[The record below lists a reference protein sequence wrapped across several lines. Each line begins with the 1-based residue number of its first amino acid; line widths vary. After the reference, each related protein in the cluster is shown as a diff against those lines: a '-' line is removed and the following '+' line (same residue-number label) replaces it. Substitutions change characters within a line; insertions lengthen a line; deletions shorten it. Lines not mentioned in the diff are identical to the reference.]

1 MARHVPLFKRTF
13 WVLLAIVVMVA
24 PWARPSAQSG
34 QAPAQKQDA
43 EYTALIKSSLTDA
56 RISTELVDHLP
67 ASDKVPTPLKFLG
80 HIAGQP
86 GYLTYA
92 KDIHAYMK
100 AVADAAPART
110 RFWTIGKT
118 EEGRD
123 QIVLAIASEAT
134 IKELDKYKG
143 YLQALTDPRRTT
155 EAQARQLISVA
166 KPIYWLTSGVHST
179 ERGGPEMLTELAYR
193 LVVEETPFIQQI
205 RNNVITF
212 ITPVVEVD
220 GRERLVDTFYVNAKR
235 AAEGLAGQVPVP
247 YWGRYVAH
255 DNNRDGMGQFLAM
268 TRNVEQVANEW
279 KPTVL
284 HDLHEAQQLLYVS
297 TGTGPYNEQLD
308 PITINE
314 WWMFAQNDVM
324 EMTKRGVPGVWTY
337 GFYDGWTPNY
347 MFYAVHSHN
356 ATGRFYEVNSFNPG
370 TAVTYPGKPAGAAAT
385 PAPAAGAAAG
395 GGGRGAGGGGGRGGA
410 GGGGAQAAGAA
421 GGGGAAAAAA
431 QFGGGGRGGRGGQ
444 SREWFRPNPDPG
456 NVNWGPRAHV
466 NMSQSG
472 VLFALSFTGKDKER
486 WLENYWIKNK
496 NAVAKGT
503 NGPTFGWVIPAS
515 QQSKANAAEAVNGLI
530 AQGVEFHTAT
540 AAFTAGNVSV
550 KPGDWIIRG
559 DQPYR
564 TVADIYF
571 AVQDYSMSNP
581 SPYDDLGWTYPMM
594 RNLIITPV
602 TDKALLT
609 GAMAPVK
616 GPVRAAGGIS
626 GTGPTVIVEH
636 TGDNLLTQFRWQ
648 FATVKMSAAEAEFE
662 AAGRKFTA
670 GSFIIENA
678 NRAQL
683 EPVLTQLGLSG
694 YAVASAPTVK
704 THDLDVPRIGY
715 IHSWGNTQD
724 EGWVR
729 AALDYYKVPYT
740 YFGEN
745 EVGKRDLKQFDV
757 ILWPSG
763 GAIGQEP
770 PTTGTP
776 IPYKKTADFQAIG
789 APDSTEDTRGG
800 MGQSGFRKLYDWVAA
815 GGTLITEGG
824 TAAIFPQNYLTPGI
838 TVDQGQGFIAPGSV
852 YRGIV
857 SDQTSPIVYGIPRN
871 HIPVYYK
878 NAPLFSV
885 GGQPGPLAAAPA
897 AAGRAGGRGGN
908 YQNTQP
914 MGSSTN
920 VFGTWDPTKDW
931 TGFVP
936 PATDPNAA
944 GAGAAGG
951 RAGGAGGGGGRAG
964 GAGGGAQFGGR
975 GGGGAGPQM
984 MDFMRPRVILS
995 FPPSASDMLLSG
1007 GVLGAENLENRPQL
1021 IDAPVGKGHV
1031 VMFAI
1036 RPFWRWQ
1043 TQGTYIL
1050 GFNTLMNWNDLNAG
1064 K

>member
-1 MARHVPLFKRTF
+1 MSRNKVARHLP
-13 WVLLAIVVMVA
+13 WVVLVA
-24 PWARPSAQSG
+24 VALMPWAAPSAQT
-34 QAPAQKQDA
+34 APQKYDA
-43 EYTALIKSSLTDA
+43 EYTALIKSSLTDS

-100 AVADAAPART
+100 AIADAAPGRT
-110 RFWTIGKT
+110 KYWSIGQT
-118 EEGRD
+118 EEGRE
-123 QIVLAIASEAT
+123 QIVLAIANEDT
-134 IKELDKYKG
+134 IKNLDKYKG
-143 YLQALTDPRRTT
+143 YLQALTDPRKTT
-155 EAQARQLISVA
+155 ETQARQLMTVA

-212 ITPVVEVD
+212 ITPVIEVD
-220 GRERLVDTFYVNAKR
+220 GRERVVDTFYYNAKR
-235 AAEGLAGQVPVP
+235 QAEGLAGQLGIP
-247 YWGRYVAH
+247 YWGKYVAH

-268 TRNVEQVANEW
+268 TRNVEKAATEW
-279 KPTVL
+279 KPTIL
-284 HDLHEAQQLLYVS
+284 HDLHEAQSLLYVS
-297 TGTGPYNEQLD
+297 TGTGPYNEELD

-314 WWMFAQNDVM
+314 WWIFAQNDVM

-356 ATGRFYEVNSFNPG
+356 ATGRFYEVQSFNPG
-370 TAVTYPGKPAGAAAT
+370 TAATYPGKPASTTPAAA
-385 PAPAAGAAAG
+385 PAPAG
-395 GGGRGAGGGGGRGGA
+395 GGAGRGAGGAPGGGGGGRGGN
-410 GGGGAQAAGAA
+410 
-421 GGGGAAAAAA
+421 
-431 QFGGGGRGGRGGQ
+431 

-472 VLFALSFTGKDKER
+472 VLFALSFTGKEKDR
-486 WLENYWIKNK
+486 WLENYWIKNR
-496 NAVAKGT
+496 NAVDKGK
-503 NGPTFGWVIPAS
+503 NGPTFGWVIPAT
-515 QQSKANAAEAVNGLI
+515 QQSKANAAEAINGLM
-530 AQGVEFHTAT
+530 AQGVEVHTAT
-540 AAFTAGNVSV
+540 AAFTAGSVSV

-564 TVADIYF
+564 TVCDIYF

-594 RNLIITPV
+594 RNLIMTPV

-609 GAMAPVK
+609 AAMAPVT
-616 GPVRAAGGIS
+616 GTARAAGGVT
-626 GTGPTVIVEH
+626 GTGSTIIVESS
-636 TGDNLLTQFRWQ
+636 GDNLLAQFRFQ
-648 FATVKMSAAEAEFE
+648 FASTKMSAAEVEFE
-662 AAGRKFTA
+662 AGGHKFA
-670 GSFIIENA
+670 PGAFIIPNA

-683 EPVLTQLGLSG
+683 EPVLTDLGLSG
-694 YAVASAPTVK
+694 YAVASAPTVQS
-704 THDLDVPRIGY
+704 HDLDVPRIGY

-729 AALDYYKVPYT
+729 AALDYYKIPYT

-763 GAIGQEP
+763 GGVGSDQVPAGP
-770 PTTGTP
+770 PVP
-776 IPYKKTADFQAIG
+776 FKKTADFQALG
-789 APDSTEDTRGG
+789 YPDSTEDTRGG
-800 MGQSGFRKLYDWVAA
+800 MGQSGLRKLYDFVAA

-824 TAAIFPQNYLTPGI
+824 TASIFPTNYLTPGI
-838 TVDQGQGFIAPGSV
+838 TLDQGNGLVAPGSV

-857 SDQTSPIVYGIPRN
+857 ADKTSPIVYGIPKN
-871 HIPVYYK
+871 HLPVYYK

-885 GGQPGPLAAAPA
+885 AGYPGPYTPPA
-897 AAGRAGGRGGN
+897 TPAAGRGGGRGGGGGN

-914 MGSSTN
+914 MGASQN

-931 TGFVP
+931 SAAAAA
-936 PATDPNAA
+936 PAAA
-944 GAGAAGG
+944 PAA
-951 RAGGAGGGGGRAG
+951 GGGRAG
-964 GAGGGAQFGGR
+964 GAGAGGGRAGGGGAQFGG
-975 GGGGAGPQM
+975 GGGGRGGAAGSQM
-984 MDFMRPRVILS
+984 MDFMRPRVILQ
-995 FPPSASDMLLSG
+995 FPPDASDMLLSG
-1007 GVLGAENLENRPQL
+1007 GVLGAENLANRPQV

-1043 TQGTYIL
+1043 TQGTFIL
-1050 GFNTLMNWNDLNAG
+1050 GFNALMHWNDLNAG